1 MLHLRTILPRTLKLN
16 NLKKM
21 VENSFEKEL
30 KKELSKNKVLDV
42 TKTKGLPEK
51 IKMKKIN
58 TNEFKNHLKKTKYR
72 EISNNHKYSFKSIGE
87 ESKKHGFKSK
97 YCKRKGL
104 ILHQFTYWQKKF
116 EQEIEKSNNEKWL
129 SIFDDSLHEEKK
141 PDNEHPHCEIEF
153 GNGTKLVFK
162 NKSSLSILK
171 TIIPLV
177 KC

>member
-1 MLHLRTILPRTLKLN
+1 MNKIRSHESP
-16 NLKKM
+16 
-21 VENSFEKEL
+21 SFWERQVREW
-30 KKELSKNKVLDV
+30 
-42 TKTKGLPEK
+42 
-51 IKMKKIN
+51 
-58 TNEFKNHLKKTKYR
+58 NEDSS
-72 EISNNHKYSFKSIGE
+72 EP
-87 ESKKHGFKSK
+87 KSK

-129 SIFDDSLHEEKK
+129 PIFDESLLEEKE
-141 PDNEHPHCEIEF
+141 PSHENPHCEIEF

-162 NKSSLSILK
+162 NKSALSILE